1 MSKFDRFGCL
11 DTDRDGYSDPD
22 GNWTLAD
29 GADAYVDDPFTH
41 IFVEPEPK
49 ESDEENFF
57 ASPLMLIVYGLV
69 VLVLAG
75 LGFMMTRKRDGAD
88 VAKQLPNMGMHQP
101 MQQQVVMPAAQQ
113 NPYVQP
119 TQTQTYAQAAV
130 APPTPQPDPAREY
143 YNGLIAQG
151 YPPESAASYTT
162 QYFPGFQ
169 A

>member
-1 MSKFDRFGCL
+1 
-11 DTDRDGYSDPD
+11 
-22 GNWTLAD
+22 
-29 GADAYVDDPFTH
+29 
-41 IFVEPEPK
+41 
-49 ESDEENFF
+49 
-57 ASPLMLIVYGLV
+57 MLVVYGLV

-88 VAKQLPNMGMHQP
+88 GVKQLPNVGMQQP

-119 TQTQTYAQAAV
+119 IQTQTYAQAAV